1 MWLLA
6 AVPWLMAWC
15 ARGDGSGWPGWRG
28 VLGCAQRGEVVI
40 KRSDVPARNRDGISG
55 LVEVVLEAAVNV
67 VLDGAGHVVVN
78 RPADA
83 ITVAPGPWANGIKLM
98 WGLASARRRSW
109 SAASAG
115 QSGRACGSCT
125 GLRAAW
131 SCARIGGRAAA
142 ARGCGGRCSRRRG
155 RRRGRRGAQG
165 EKHPETLMRP
175 REAWRTSAKWISAA
189 DKIAA
194 P

>member
-1 MWLLA
+1 MICGIGDGGLPGPIPAQAPVAIAYAWVTTEFSLSMSLLA
-6 AVPWLMAWC
+6 ALTWLMACC
-15 ARGDGSGWPGWRG
+15 ARGDGSGCPRWRG
-28 VLGCAQRGEVVI
+28 EPGRAQRGEVVI

-115 QSGRACGSCT
+115 QSGRACG
-125 GLRAAW
+125 
-131 SCARIGGRAAA
+131 
-142 ARGCGGRCSRRRG
+142 
-155 RRRGRRGAQG
+155 
-165 EKHPETLMRP
+165 
-175 REAWRTSAKWISAA
+175 
-189 DKIAA
+189 
-194 P
+194 